1 METNMTKTLTLTMAT
16 LFGLSVQA
24 NAMGA
29 NAEVDTDGDGAYSM
43 AELQVVYPDMTETV
57 FATMDADQS
66 GLIDM
71 DEMKMA
77 EDAALLPK
85 TDG

>member
-1 METNMTKTLTLTMAT
+1 MTKTLTVTLAT
-16 LFGLSVQA
+16 LFGLTVHA
-24 NAMGA
+24 HAMET
-29 NAEVDTDGDGAYSM
+29 NAEIDTDGDGAYSM
-43 AELQVVYPDMTETV
+43 AELQIVYPDMSETV
-57 FATMDADQS
+57 FATIDADQN

-71 DEMKMA
+71 DEMQMA

>member
-1 METNMTKTLTLTMAT
+1 MKKTLTFALAG
-16 LFGLSVQA
+16 LFGLTVQA
-24 NAMGA
+24 HAMSA
-29 NAEVDTDGDGAYSM
+29 NAEIDTDGDGAYSM
-43 AELQVVYPDMTETV
+43 SELQVVYPDMSETV
-57 FATMDADQS
+57 FATIDADQS

-77 EDAALLPK
+77 EDAALLPT